1 MGDEWILY
9 YNPGCGTCLKVRDRL
24 ASLGVQP
31 RVVEYLKDPPTPVT
45 IDRLLKKMGTG
56 PAAITRFKEP
66 YWQEKGL
73 KPENLDR
80 KTWIKI
86 LSENPFLIQRPI
98 VETPRR
104 ALVAR
109 PAEEIDGLFS
119 PLGSD

>member
-24 ASLGVQP
+24 ASFGIQP
-31 RVVEYLKDPPTPVT
+31 RLIEYLKNPPTPEA
-45 IDRLLKKMGTG
+45 IDRLLKKMGAG
-56 PAAITRFKEP
+56 PSAITRFKEP

-73 KPENLDR
+73 NPETLDR
-80 KTWIKI
+80 KSWIKI

-109 PAEEIDGLFS
+109 PAEEIDTLFS
-119 PLGSD
+119 PQ